1 MNDRE
6 FYSSLIRLHILHH
19 AVQEPIFGLGII
31 EELARHGYKLSAG
44 TLYPMLHNMERKGYL
59 YSIEER
65 SGRQNRRLYRATNL
79 GKISNFDI
87 LAYSILHISK
97 KGSKMGQPIN
107 QDSVTKRSSL
117 SSRLKELAQ
126 LFLKLGTIGF
136 GGPQA
141 HIAMIHDEAV
151 VRRGWLNEEQF
162 IEGVAV
168 CEMLPGPASTQMG
181 IYTGYLRAGQWG
193 ALVAGFCFILPAFF
207 IVLTLSWAYFR
218 FQGVPQIDDLFL
230 GISPVVIAII
240 FGFCWKLAK
249 KAIKDWKGVAI
260 AVAVLLITVLF
271 QVNVLLQFILAGMVG
286 LILYRPKQPPPFERS
301 NRTSAWLFPLL
312 PIAFLGFMRYTQHL
326 PPALCLKANNFVPH
340 QYENCY
346 ILQGLAKTFATS
358 SGETLT
364 LSSFCG
370 LERIQ
375 EYFVPLTLFF
385 LKVGSF
391 IFGGGLVIIP
401 LLEFEVVNQFQWL
414 TRNEFIDGVAIGEL
428 TPGPVVITAA
438 FVGYKVAGA
447 LGASIAAIAI
457 FTPSFL
463 FIMGAAPFLLRI
475 RRNPWIRSFLKG
487 VTPAVLGAIAAA
499 AVPLAQAAILQD
511 TLERTII
518 AVIVGAIALIALIR
532 FKRPTWQLVPAGA
545 VVGLIAGAFCDYW

>member
-1 MNDRE
+1 
-6 FYSSLIRLHILHH
+6 
-19 AVQEPIFGLGII
+19 
-31 EELARHGYKLSAG
+31 
-44 TLYPMLHNMERKGYL
+44 
-59 YSIEER
+59 
-65 SGRQNRRLYRATNL
+65 
-79 GKISNFDI
+79 
-87 LAYSILHISK
+87 
-97 KGSKMGQPIN
+97 MGQPIN

-151 VRRGWLNEEQF
+151 VRRGWLSEEQF

-312 PIAFLGFMRYTQHL
+312 P
-326 PPALCLKANNFVPH
+326 
-340 QYENCY
+340 